1 MTLLIGKEVILK
13 TLLKIELI
21 KKYFFLRIQR
31 HDKTKTEPVHRI
43 VLTTDVA
50 VGGGNGEEVT
60 ELLMRSLV
68 DDHFDQC
75 RNPRHFSASSE
86 DSFSFRADALRSH
99 SHQLSEGIRP
109 ASRSDLADRL
119 QRLVHMSCDLCWS
132 SPLEHLPQDFIML
145 LMSHLMGQLQS
156 AKPAL
161 MRSTCQPEL
170 MRLYLL
176 VMHPDVP
183 YADQVSFLK
192 RLHACFP
199 NFQRQFHQ
207 LMTSQESSVPELVA
221 LYRFFSASLAAKY
234 KQDEENDDALS
245 FLMETL
251 ELTSEL
257 QQQQKESLMEK
268 FGCEVNRKRSAFYRR
283 TEASMSQVFRSH
295 EEKMNA
301 ITAMAIEG
309 TATAMAA
316 QDSWRKQH
324 LFHLRDQMA
333 TDIFARQKLAS
344 LVARLTHER
353 GPWPFKNDN
362 TGWRL
367 DEIEG
372 SHRMRIRLCP
382 ARKTLDSRFYRSSEQ
397 DNKEGKPFQGLLKS
411 PRKSSMTGLAEVL
424 VAQMS
429 RHESTSVKTMEPCWL
444 VIPAGEVPG
453 ELLLTDVSLHFVQQG
468 EIRPQPL
475 YMEDNLPLT
484 VSIRLDDIVQVLPR
498 W

>member
-1 MTLLIGKEVILK
+1 M
-13 TLLKIELI
+13 
-21 KKYFFLRIQR
+21 
-31 HDKTKTEPVHRI
+31 
-43 VLTTDVA
+43 LTSDVA
-50 VGGGNGEEVT
+50 AGGGNGEEVT

-68 DDHFDQC
+68 DDHFDQF

-99 SHQLSEGIRP
+99 SHQLSESVRP
-109 ASRSDLADRL
+109 ASRSDLTDRL

-145 LMSHLMGQLQS
+145 LMSHLMAQLQS

-161 MRSTCQPEL
+161 MRSTCQAEL

-192 RLHACFP
+192 RLYVCYP
-199 NFQRQFHQ
+199 NFQRQIHQ

-221 LYRFFSASLAAKY
+221 LYRFFSASLATKT
-234 KQDEENDDALS
+234 KQDEETEIS
-245 FLMETL
+245 VLMETL

-268 FGCEVNRKRSAFYRR
+268 FGREVHRKRSTFYRR
-283 TEASMSQVFRSH
+283 TVEASMSQVFRSH

-301 ITAMAIEG
+301 ITAMAIER

-372 SHRMRIRLCP
+372 GHRMRIRLCP
-382 ARKTLDSRFYRSSEQ
+382 AKKTLDSRFYIRPGESNDDKGE
-397 DNKEGKPFQGLLKS
+397 KPFGGLLKS

-429 RHESTSVKTMEPCWL
+429 RHESTSVKTMETCWL
-444 VIPAGEVPG
+444 VIPMGEVPG

-484 VSIRLDDIVQVLPR
+484 VSIRLDDIVQVFPR